1 MTTEEKL
8 KHFMDASIENATSKS
23 TKMIDDYSNA
33 LNKIFEDHK
42 TDSVRKADLQIKL
55 GADSLEREK
64 NKELSKE
71 QIKIKKEMTKAQEL
85 RKEELFVEVK
95 NLLEQFMSTRAY
107 QNLLIKQIKEAKEFA
122 REEPI
127 TIYID
132 PADSA
137 ALTALQTATDCQLI
151 VSEYSFLGG
160 TRAIIHSKNIL
171 IDNSFETRLKEE
183 KETFTFIN
191 K

>member
-23 TKMIDDYSNA
+23 TKMIDDYSDA

-42 TDSVRKADLQIKL
+42 TDSVRKADLQVKL

-95 NLLEQFMSTRAY
+95 NLLEEFMSTRAY
-107 QNLLIKQIKEAKEFA
+107 QNLLIKQITEAKKFA
-122 REEPI
+122 KEEPI

-137 ALTALQTATDCQLI
+137 ALTALQTATDCQLT
-151 VSEYSFLGG
+151 VSEYSFWGG

-183 KETFTFIN
+183 KEAFTFIN

>member
-42 TDSVRKADLQIKL
+42 TDSVRKADLQVKL

-107 QNLLIKQIKEAKEFA
+107 QNLLIKQIKEAKKFA
-122 REEPI
+122 KEEPI

-137 ALTALQTATDCQLI
+137 ALTALQTATDCQLT